1 MKKNLLS
8 LFSGCGGMDI
18 GFEGGF
24 KVPKSVLNI
33 KINKDWIEK
42 EDEIYY
48 YLKETIFETK
58 FANDINKYAKIAWN
72 DYFIKKRSS
81 ENNETAD
88 KEIFKVGSIVDI
100 VKEYQNGNTDVFPQ
114 DIEIVTGGFPCQDF
128 SVSGKRKG
136 FDSHKDHNGKRIEN
150 NPKNNDNIKTT
161 IPSEETRGKLYM
173 WMKEVIEITKP
184 KIFIAENVK
193 GLTNLGEV
201 EKIIQADFSDIDAK
215 EDKKEGYLVLTKVLH
230 SGMYGVP
237 QSRERIF
244 FIGFKKSALT
254 QKALEE
260 LSKTTISEKY
270 TPYPIPTH
278 KLNGEIHTSSL
289 KDLMINFTKSAAVL
303 KDLEEPEK
311 SDDFSQKYYSKAKFM
326 GAHCQGQKEVDLEK
340 LAPTIRAE
348 HHGNIEYRRLSK
360 ENGGKINEEIVT
372 GCQERRLTLRECAR
386 IQTFP
391 DDYNF
396 VIPKKGMKNRFEVSA
411 SVGYKL
417 VGNAVPPLL
426 AYHLAKK
433 IESNW
438 ELYFGEEIKKTENI

>member
-58 FANDINKYAKIAWN
+58 FANDINKYAKIAWY

-360 ENGGKINEEIVT
+360 ENGGKINEELEK
-372 GCQERRLTLRECAR
+372 GYQERRLTLRECAR

>member
-1 MKKNLLS
+1 MMKNLVS

-24 KVPKSVLNI
+24 KVPKETINT
-33 KINKDWIEK
+33 KINEDWIDK
-42 EDEIYY
+42 EDDFYY
-48 YLKETIFETK
+48 YLKETVFETK
-58 FANDINKYAKIAWN
+58 FANDINQYAKKAWN
-72 DYFIKKRSS
+72 DYFLKKKAVEEN
-81 ENNETAD
+81 ENNEN
-88 KEIFKVGSIVDI
+88 EIFKVGSIVDI
-100 VKEYQNGNTDVFPQ
+100 VKEYQNGNTTVFPK
-114 DIEIVTGGFPCQDF
+114 DVEIVTGGFPCQDF

-136 FDSHKDHNGKRIEN
+136 FDSHKDHNGKLIEN
-150 NPKNNDNIKTT
+150 NQENSLKNT

-173 WMKEVIEITKP
+173 WMKKVIEITKP

-201 EKIIQADFSDIDAK
+201 EKIIQNDFADIES
-215 EDKKEGYLVLTKVLH
+215 EEGRKEGYLVLTKVLH

-244 FIGFKKSALT
+244 FIGFKKSVLT
-254 QKALEE
+254 KEALEE
-260 LSKTTISEKY
+260 LSKATISEKY

-289 KDLMINFTKSAAVL
+289 KDLMINFTKSKAVL
-303 KDLEEPEK
+303 TDLEEPEK
-311 SDDFSQKYYSKAKFM
+311 STDISQKYYSKAKFM
-326 GAHCQGQKEVDLEK
+326 GAHCQGQKEVNLEK

-360 ENGGKINEEIVT
+360 ENGGKIDEELEK
-372 GCQERRLTLRECAR
+372 GYQERRLTLRECAR

-396 VIPKKGMKNRFEVSA
+396 VIPKKGVKNRFEVSA

-438 ELYFGEEIKKTENI
+438 ELYFGKEEIKETF

>member
-1 MKKNLLS
+1 MKMKKNLLS

-24 KVPKSVLNI
+24 KVPKATLNT
-33 KINKDWIEK
+33 KINQDWIEK

-72 DYFIKKRSS
+72 DYFLTKRSS
-81 ENNETAD
+81 ENDKLTD

-100 VKEYQNGNTDVFPQ
+100 VKEYQNGNTAVFPQ
-114 DIEIVTGGFPCQDF
+114 DVEIVTGGFPCQDF

-136 FDSHKDHNGKRIEN
+136 FDSHKDHNGKLIEN
-150 NPKNNDNIKTT
+150 NDNQKNT

-201 EKIIQADFSDIDAK
+201 EKIIQADFSDIDSK
-215 EDKKEGYLVLTKVLH
+215 EDKKEGYLVLTNVLH

-254 QKALEE
+254 QKAIEE
-260 LSKTTISEKY
+260 LNKTIISEKFS
-270 TPYPIPTH
+270 PYPIPTH

-311 SDDFSQKYYSKAKFM
+311 SDDFSQMYYSKAKFM

-360 ENGGKINEEIVT
+360 ENGGKINEELEK
-372 GCQERRLTLRECAR
+372 GYQERRLTLRECAR

-396 VIPKKGMKNRFEVSA
+396 VIPQKGMKNRFEVSA

-438 ELYFGEEIKKTENI
+438 ELYFGKNQKEQSENI

>member
-1 MKKNLLS
+1 MKKNLVS

-24 KVPKSVLNI
+24 KVLKEIINT

-42 EDEIYY
+42 EDDLYY
-48 YLKETIFETK
+48 HLKETIFETK
-58 FANDINKYAKIAWN
+58 LANDINEYAKKTWN
-72 DYFIKKRSS
+72 DYFLAKKEIQKDK
-81 ENNETAD
+81 EN
-88 KEIFKVGSIVDI
+88 EIFKVGSIVDI
-100 VKEYQNGNTDVFPQ
+100 VKEFENGNTALFPQ
-114 DIEIVTGGFPCQDF
+114 NAEIVTGGFPCQDF

-136 FDSHKDHNGKRIEN
+136 FNSHKDHNGKLIEN
-150 NPKNNDNIKTT
+150 NSDDDNIENT
-161 IPSEETRGKLYM
+161 IPSEETRGKLYI
-173 WMKEVIEITKP
+173 WMKKVIEITKP

-201 EKIIQADFSDIDAK
+201 EKIIQSDFADIDSN
-215 EDKKEGYLVLTKVLH
+215 DGKKDGYLVLTKVLH

-254 QKALEE
+254 KEALEE
-260 LSKTTISEKY
+260 LSKTTISERY

-278 KLNGEIHTSSL
+278 RLNGEIHNSSL
-289 KDLMINFTKSAAVL
+289 QDLMINFTKSKVVL
-303 KDLEEPEK
+303 KDLEEPEN
-311 SDDFSQKYYSKAKFM
+311 STDISQKYYSKAKFM
-326 GAHCQGQKEVDLEK
+326 GVHCQGQKEVDLEK

-360 ENGGKINEEIVT
+360 ENGGKINEELEK
-372 GCQERRLTLRECAR
+372 GYKERRLTLRECAR

-438 ELYFGEEIKKTENI
+438 ELYFGKEKVKSELKEIF